1 MVYLAKVN
9 QSWEYDQMDT
19 QQEQF
24 ENDKTTRG
32 DVINVKGAL

>member
-24 ENDKTTRG
+24 ENDKTKPG
-32 DVINVKGAL
+32 ELINVKDTL